1 MGMAARLMYALLG
14 LITSVY
20 CMLAYLPDMYVS
32 FIQAPLNPWVPVF
45 IRLHP
50 YIYGA

>member
-1 MGMAARLMYALLG
+1 VKYKGSNSIGIAARLMYALLG

-32 FIQAPLNPWVPVF
+32 FIQAPLNPGMNAAW
-45 IRLHP
+45 
-50 YIYGA
+50 